1 MTLNLNISV
10 ACGILALAYSP
21 VLVSAQNQTGSSEAA
36 LESAEVTETPENAGA
51 VGTETEDVT
60 ATAESNR
67 STDEAVETVSEAPEG
82 EETFAPPVETFSPEP
97 SFLAETV
104 IDTTPEPANPLRPI
118 NIAVEGETIV
128 RGELQDREILQSPTS
143 VAVETGEELER
154 RSEFDLYDTFERT
167 PNITNAGSN
176 VGIAIRGIDQRGLG
190 GGGSPVIQIQVDGIN
205 LPSTQST
212 FFGPYSTWDLEQVEI
227 LRGPQSTQQGR
238 NSLAGAVVIRSKD
251 PTYEEEYKIRGEVA
265 SRNTRGG
272 AFAFNAPIIDDKL
285 AFRTSF
291 EAFDTDGF
299 LDNPTLGT
307 SDFDS
312 RNASTFR
319 AKLRWDPVDT
329 VKVITSYTHAE
340 NFGTWAEADEAF
352 FPERRVNF
360 SDTDFNHGSIFDI
373 FGINA
378 AWEINEAWTF
388 ESESTWLKQ
397 DYLRNADNDFG
408 PMPLGTFERRGG
420 SEAFEQDLNLKF
432 DKGGN
437 VRGVVGMFYSDTE
450 ADNPTRAVSDGSGF
464 NDLLAAAGPVLPEFP
479 FGADNRTI
487 PPFLVGEAALDQI
500 RNFGNSSENIAFYT
514 EWEFD
519 IPKVEGLTLLFG
531 ARYDKDTIKLRRT
544 EIYNLDGQDA
554 YLSRIDG
561 VLRQNIITN
570 IETNGLPPGILGAGA
585 VPPIAFGGDFNNLP
599 GFAQTLLLGAA
610 DLGVAGV
617 ADAIQGQVPMDV
629 PPVETTRESEAF
641 LPKFSVI
648 YNWND
653 DATSAFTV
661 QRAYRAGG
669 SGVNLFTGQQFDF
682 DPEFTT
688 NYEFAHRQRS
698 LDGNLVATANIFYVS
713 WKDQQVGLE
722 GPSGNPLDFFT
733 TNAGE
738 SRVWG
743 FEFTV
748 DAKAS
753 ENLDLFAG
761 VGYANTQFTDF
772 VTSAGDLAGNSFGEP
787 EWTAAFGGTYYF
799 NNGFSFRADASF
811 TGESFGGDVENRADR
826 IIGGR
831 LLVNAELAYQTEA
844 GPRIAIFARNVFD
857 EQYITNIRPL
867 DDGRRFVQTGEPVTI
882 GSYVQWNF

>member
-1 MTLNLNISV
+1 MTLILNKQI
-10 ACGILALAYSP
+10 ACTFLCF
-21 VLVSAQNQTGSSEAA
+21 VFVTAQAFAQDQTEPAETTEESSQ
-36 LESAEVTETPENAGA
+36 VAGA
-51 VGTETEDVT
+51 TEQEGNSETD
-60 ATAESNR
+60 
-67 STDEAVETVSEAPEG
+67 STDSVEGTTEAEEETAETVSEAPE
-82 EETFAPPVETFSPEP
+82 PVETTTPPISTATNEP

-104 IDTTPEPANPLRPI
+104 IETAPEPVNPRRPI
-118 NIAVEGETIV
+118 NIAVEGETII

-143 VAVETGEELER
+143 AAVETGEELER

-176 VGIAIRGIDQRGLG
+176 VGIAIRGIDQRGIG

-212 FFGPYSTWDLEQVEI
+212 FFGPYSTWDLEQVEV

-238 NSLAGAVVIRSKD
+238 NSLAGAVIIRSKD

-265 SRNTRGG
+265 SRDTRGG

-299 LDNPTLGT
+299 LSNPTLGT
-307 SDFDS
+307 NDFDS

-329 VKVITSYTHAE
+329 VSIVTSYTHAE

-352 FPERRVNF
+352 YPQQRVNF

-373 FGINA
+373 FGVRAN
-378 AWEINEAWTF
+378 WEVNDSWTF

-408 PMPLGTFERRGG
+408 PLPLGTFERRGG
-420 SEAFEQDLNLKF
+420 SEAFEQDLDLKF
-432 DKGGN
+432 DAGGN
-437 VRGVVGMFYSDTE
+437 VRGVIGMFYSDTE
-450 ADNPTRAVSDGSGF
+450 ADNPTRALTDGSGF
-464 NDLLAAAGPVLPEFP
+464 NSLLSAAGPVLPAFP

-487 PPFLVGEAALDQI
+487 PPFEIGESALDQI

-519 IPKVEGLTLLFG
+519 IPKVDGLTLLFG
-531 ARYDKDTIKLRRT
+531 ARYDKDTIRLRRT
-544 EIYNLDGQDA
+544 EIYDLAGRDA

-561 VLRQNIITN
+561 VLRQNIINN

-585 VPPIAFGGDFNNLP
+585 VPPAAFGGDFNNLP
-599 GFAQTLLLGAA
+599 GFAQALLLGAA
-610 DLGVAGV
+610 DQGVAGI
-617 ADAIQGQVPMDV
+617 DAALDSQIPANV
-629 PPVETTRESEAF
+629 PPTETVRESEAF

-648 YNWND
+648 YDWND

-698 LDGNLVATANIFYVS
+698 LDGNVVATANIFYVS
-713 WKDQQVGLE
+713 WTDQQVGVE

-743 FEFTV
+743 FEFSV

-753 ENLDLFAG
+753 DNLDLFAG
-761 VGYANTQFTDF
+761 VGYANTEFTNF
-772 VTSAGDLAGNSFGEP
+772 VTSTGNLAGNSFGEP

-799 NNGFSFRADASF
+799 NNGLSFRADASF
-811 TGESFGGDVENRADR
+811 TGESFGGDVQNRSEQL
-826 IIGGR
+826 IGGR
-831 LLVNAELAYQTEA
+831 FLVNMELAYQTEA
-844 GPRIAIFARNVFD
+844 GPRIALFARNVFD
-857 EQYITNIRPL
+857 EDYITNIRTL
-867 DDGRRFVQTGEPVTI
+867 DDGRRFLQTGEPVTF